1 MARKK
6 VVLTMTLGID
16 EGDFN
21 NVAIKSVTSI
31 QHVRPDY
38 IIFFASEESK
48 STIETI
54 KELVKDDYDEFI
66 EGEDYEV
73 NIIKDIDNFN
83 ECYSVYSKRLDKF
96 WNDGKLIIDYTSGT
110 KTMSA
115 SLAMISILY
124 DGELISVGGLRENG
138 FVKKGTETI
147 RTHNVYSV
155 KDNILR
161 YFIINMFNDYRYD
174 TALEIAD
181 SLVSPQVDKEKTKN
195 LIQVYSYWD
204 KVQFNEAR
212 EALKEV
218 DLKLSYLDPI
228 RKTVKDNLKALSI
241 ICTSNSDNLRNCYI
255 LASLINNAR
264 RRAEEFK
271 YDDAIARLYRSFE
284 LIAQI
289 KLNQYNIKSSDIDVN
304 ILKEKNV
311 SEEFIN
317 RLEKT
322 REDGKIRIGLVNDY
336 LLLNEL
342 NDDLG
347 KYFVEN
353 RKTINN
359 ITVKRNNSILA
370 HGISSLS
377 KEDFEIFEELVV
389 ELALGLDKSMKRFL
403 FETEFPKFNINEI

>member
-6 VVLTMTLGID
+6 VVLAMTLGVDD
-16 EGDFN
+16 ELN
-21 NVAIKSVTSI
+21 TVAIKAVASI

-38 IIFFASEESK
+38 IIFFTSEQSK
-48 STIETI
+48 FTIETI

-73 NIIKDIDNFN
+73 NIIKDIDSFN
-83 ECYSVYSKRLDKF
+83 ECYYLYFNKFNEF
-96 WNDGKLIIDYTSGT
+96 WNQCKLIVDYTSGT
-110 KTMSA
+110 RTMSA
-115 SLAMISILY
+115 SLAVACVFY
-124 DGELISVGGLRENG
+124 EGELISVGGLRENG

-147 RTHNVYSV
+147 RSHNVYSV
-155 KDNILR
+155 RDNILL
-161 YFIINMFNDYRYD
+161 YYIIKMFNDYRYD
-174 TALEIAD
+174 TALEIVD
-181 SLVSPQVDKEKTKN
+181 SLVSPKMDKENIKKI
-195 LIQVYSYWD
+195 IQVYSYWD

-212 EALKEV
+212 ELLKEANF
-218 DLKLSYLDPI
+218 KFNQLDPI
-228 RKTVKDNLKALSI
+228 RKTVKDNIKALSI

-289 KLNQYNIKSSDIDVN
+289 KLNQYNLKSSDIDIN

-311 SEEFIN
+311 SEEFLN
-317 RLEKT
+317 HLEKT

-342 NDDLG
+342 NEDLG
-347 KYFVEN
+347 KFFVEN

-377 KEDFEIFEELVV
+377 KEDFETFEALVV
-389 ELALGLDKSMKRFL
+389 ELALKLDKSMKRFL
-403 FETEFPKFNINEI
+403 FETEFPKYIIE